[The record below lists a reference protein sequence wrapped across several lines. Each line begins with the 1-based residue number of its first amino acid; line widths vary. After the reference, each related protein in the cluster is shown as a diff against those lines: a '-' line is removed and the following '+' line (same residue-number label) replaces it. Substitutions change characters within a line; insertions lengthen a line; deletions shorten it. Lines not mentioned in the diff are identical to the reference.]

1 MHFPDRCQKRRER
14 KGLCH
19 SNGMSR
25 RMESKNYKLFSWA
38 VTYKSCCLINKIWHS
53 TCVIEYRKQ
62 VALPCGLKW
71 ERTGFCG
78 STFSLWFSCQNFPYM
93 ERDWR
98 LGLVLLDVYQLWTHF
113 SCVKKLVSWKYLWY
127 NLSLFLI

>member
-25 RMESKNYKLFSWA
+25 RMESKNYKLFSCA

-78 STFSLWFSCQNFPYM
+78 STFSSNFLFFDLAAKIFHTWKGTDVLGWFSWMYINYEHIF
-93 ERDWR
+93 
-98 LGLVLLDVYQLWTHF
+98 LV
-113 SCVKKLVSWKYLWY
+113 
-127 NLSLFLI
+127 